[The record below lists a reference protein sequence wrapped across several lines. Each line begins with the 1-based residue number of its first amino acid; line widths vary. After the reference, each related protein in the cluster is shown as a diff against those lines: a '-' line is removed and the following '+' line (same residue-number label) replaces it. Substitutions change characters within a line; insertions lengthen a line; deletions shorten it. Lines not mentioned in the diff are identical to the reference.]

1 MNEEIPKELIDEAVS
16 NPQNETDA
24 DLSYKTVVYFD
35 QKAWGATWEAANSS
49 DVDKDFFHTLTK
61 RSADELDFVYPFSI
75 ENLIETTS
83 ASNLELKTDLF
94 DTMMDLSGNR
104 SIRNYL
110 DVFDHEVRRYL
121 CEWHELLHGLDT
133 RSFVFGEGLVHV
145 AGDWRIKAEGD
156 MEVPE
161 GFEKEFEKVLKDEK
175 INRHLLQSRA
185 LSDEVPGVPDE
196 ERREYKERYREN
208 VQETDGE
215 LDLDSDEDRSLYL
228 ADVFAERIM
237 PNLRQYAFELGFH
250 PAEPVMTDPYQRS
263 FEAFFQQF
271 PAFYTYATLC
281 FAADARRNND
291 PEFNDVLD
299 ISQLAVAA
307 PYADIVVTE
316 QFFGG
321 MLYRFGID
329 EAFGTEIFTDVNEFE
344 SFLRERLA

>member
-1 MNEEIPKELIDEAVS
+1 MDEDIPKELIEEAVS
-16 NPQNETDA
+16 NPKNDVDA
-24 DLSYKTVVYFD
+24 DLSDKTIVYFD
-35 QKAWGATWEAANSS
+35 QKAWGATWEATNSS
-49 DVDKDFFHTLTK
+49 DADNVSLDTLTK
-61 RSADELDFVYPFSI
+61 RSGDELDFVYPFSI

-83 ASNLELKTDLF
+83 ASDLEFKTNLF

-121 CEWHELLHGLDT
+121 CEWHELLPGLDT
-133 RSFVFGEGLVHV
+133 RSFVFDEGLVHV
-145 AGDWRIKAEGD
+145 GGDWRIKAEGD

-161 GFEKEFEKVLKDEK
+161 GFEEEFEKVLKDEE
-175 INRHLLQSRA
+175 INRRLLQSRA
-185 LSDEVPGVPDE
+185 LSEEAPGVSDE

-208 VQETDGE
+208 VQEADGE
-215 LDLDSDEDRSLYL
+215 LDPDSDEDRRLYL
-228 ADVFAERIM
+228 ADVFAERMM
-237 PNLRQYAFELGFH
+237 PDLRQYAFELGFH

-299 ISQLAVAA
+299 ISQLAVAT

-321 MLYRFGID
+321 MLYRFGIN
-329 EAFGTEIFTDVNEFE
+329 EAFGTDIFTDVSEFE
-344 SFLRERLA
+344 SFLRERLD

>member
-1 MNEEIPKELIDEAVS
+1 MDEEIPKELLDEAIS
-16 NPQNETDA
+16 NPENDADA
-24 DLSYKTVVYFD
+24 DLSDKTVVYFD

-49 DVDKDFFHTLTK
+49 DADKDSLDTLAK
-61 RSADELDFVYPFSI
+61 RSVDELDFVYPFSI

-83 ASNLELKTDLF
+83 ASDLKFKTDLF
-94 DTMMDLSGNR
+94 DTMMDLSRNR

-110 DVFDHEVRRYL
+110 DVFDYEVRHYL
-121 CEWHELLHGLDT
+121 CEWHELLPRLDT
-133 RSFVFGEGLVHV
+133 RSFVFGKGLVHV
-145 AGDWRIKAEGD
+145 GGDWRLKAEGGV
-156 MEVPE
+156 EVPE
-161 GFEKEFEKVLKDEK
+161 GLEEEFEKVLKDEE
-175 INRHLLQSRA
+175 INRRLLQSRA
-185 LSDEVPGVPDE
+185 LSEEAPGVPDE
-196 ERREYKERYREN
+196 DRKEYEEQYRKK

-215 LDLDSDEDRSLYL
+215 LDLNSDEDRSLYL
-228 ADVFAERIM
+228 ADVFADRMM
-237 PNLRQYAFELGFH
+237 PDLRQYAFELGFH

-263 FEAFFQQF
+263 FEAYFQQF

-329 EAFGTEIFTDVNEFE
+329 EAFDTGIFTDVNEFAA
-344 SFLRERLA
+344 FLRERLD